1 MIARRSRH
9 YAGTRYLKR
18 GINVHGKAANDC
30 EIEQVVQRDD
40 GYRSQFCSYL
50 QMRGSIP
57 TYWYQETS
65 VTMPKPPILINRTDP
80 DYQATEVGKDVT
92 LSPSI
97 GLLFVYCYLTPQR
110 ILHRLTTT
118 YPKYS
123 SGTHSRLV
131 SQIQLAHNRT
141 GFGEAAG
148 EEAPRVSSR
157 IRIQECGGGSER
169 KHRLSAQS
177 EVLYVLW
184 TDVSVFLPACLPAY

>member
-1 MIARRSRH
+1 LLLFTVCPQKRFSLLGKTIDLIMIARRSRH

-40 GYRSQFCSYL
+40 GYRSHFCSYL

-97 GLLFVYCYLTPQR
+97 LTYLPPSDYLLPVYCYLTPRR
-110 ILHRLTTT
+110 ILHRLATTA
-118 YPKYS
+118 
-123 SGTHSRLV
+123 L
-131 SQIQLAHNRT
+131 
-141 GFGEAAG
+141 
-148 EEAPRVSSR
+148 
-157 IRIQECGGGSER
+157 
-169 KHRLSAQS
+169 
-177 EVLYVLW
+177 
-184 TDVSVFLPACLPAY
+184 